1 VRYAYGEFDESRG
14 KFLSPDDLFP
24 PQGLIELFLEFG
36 QQALDAL
43 PSMDE
48 QVQQLVNE
56 MLAAGLLER
65 DEKTG
70 QLSITPRMLK
80 GMQHGAFLE
89 IFRQLKPGVRD
100 GHDSPDPGRAGE
112 RIEGTRPYQF
122 GDPLSEVDAMA
133 TVRNA
138 LRRRLVEPS
147 LDARDADERLANPFP
162 LRLSLDD
169 IEVFQNESR
178 TDSAVCVLLDLSGS
192 MARYGRHISA
202 KQVALGLRGLIRKK
216 FPLDTVDF
224 IGFASTARALK
235 ETDIPLVMPEP
246 ITTRDWEVRV
256 RVPLAE
262 AKKTHPHMTNLHHA
276 LRLAR
281 ATLMRRGAANKH
293 VFVITDGQPTAH
305 LTDTPAGPGHEVLNL
320 IYPPSRQTAEATLRE
335 AFLLA
340 QSGVR
345 FSSFALIEEYH
356 AMEWIG
362 FIDQLTRLT
371 RGVAFYCAA
380 GDLGAAVMESYLTGK
395 RTKTAL
401 R

>member
-1 VRYAYGEFDESRG
+1 VRYAYGEFDDARG
-14 KFLSPDDLFP
+14 KFLSPDELFP
-24 PQGLIELFLEFG
+24 PQGLVELFLEFG

-43 PSMDE
+43 PDMDAD
-48 QVQQLVNE
+48 VQRLIDE

-70 QLSITPRMLK
+70 RLRITPRMLK
-80 GMQHGAFLE
+80 GMEHGAFLE
-89 IFRQLKPGVRD
+89 IFRQLKPGVRE
-100 GHDSPDPGRAGE
+100 GHDAPEPGRSGE
-112 RIEGTRPYQF
+112 RAEGTRPYQF
-122 GDPLSEVDAMA
+122 GDPLSEIDANA

-138 LRRRLVEPS
+138 LRRTLVRPS
-147 LDARDADERLANPFP
+147 LDARDDAERAHNPFP
-162 LRLSLDD
+162 LRLTFDD
-169 IEVFQNESR
+169 LEVFQNDAR
-178 TDSAVCVLLDLSGS
+178 TDAAVCVLLDLSGS

-202 KQVALGLRGLIRKK
+202 KQVALGLRGLIRRK

-224 IGFASTARALK
+224 IGFASVARPLR
-235 ETDIPLVMPEP
+235 ETDLPLVMPEP
-246 ITTRDWEVRV
+246 ITTREWDVRV
-256 RVPLAE
+256 RVPLSE

-293 VFVITDGQPTAH
+293 VFIITDGQPTAH
-305 LTDTPAGPGHEVLNL
+305 LTDTPAGPGHEILNL
-320 IYPPSRQTAEATLRE
+320 VYPPSRQTAEATLRE
-335 AFLLA
+335 AFTLA
-340 QSGVR
+340 QTGVR

-356 AMEWIG
+356 SMDWIG
-362 FIDQLTRLT
+362 FVDQLTRLT